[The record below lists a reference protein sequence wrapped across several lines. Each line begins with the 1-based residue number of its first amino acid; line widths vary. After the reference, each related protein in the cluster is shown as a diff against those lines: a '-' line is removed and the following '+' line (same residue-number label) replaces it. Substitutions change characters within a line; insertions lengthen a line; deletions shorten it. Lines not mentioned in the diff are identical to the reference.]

1 MEKSKVYFTSFKT
14 SFTENLMQKLARLV
28 KTAGIEN
35 IDFQDHYA
43 AIKIHF
49 GEYGNLA
56 FLRPNYAKVVAD
68 LCKEQGGMPFLTD
81 CNTLYP
87 GSRKNALEHLD
98 CANINGF
105 NTISTGCQIIIGDG
119 LRGTD

>member
-49 GEYGNLA
+49 
-56 FLRPNYAKVVAD
+56 
-68 LCKEQGGMPFLTD
+68 
-81 CNTLYP
+81 
-87 GSRKNALEHLD
+87 
-98 CANINGF
+98 
-105 NTISTGCQIIIGDG
+105 
-119 LRGTD
+119 

>member
-28 KTAGIEN
+28 KTAGIET

-49 GEYGNLA
+49 GEYWRFSARIMQKSL
-56 FLRPNYAKVVAD
+56 
-68 LCKEQGGMPFLTD
+68 Q
-81 CNTLYP
+81 
-87 GSRKNALEHLD
+87 
-98 CANINGF
+98 
-105 NTISTGCQIIIGDG
+105 IS
-119 LRGTD
+119 

>member
-43 AIKIHF
+43 KNQNSFWRIWKSGISAP
-49 GEYGNLA
+49 E
-56 FLRPNYAKVVAD
+56 
-68 LCKEQGGMPFLTD
+68 LCKKSLQ
-81 CNTLYP
+81 
-87 GSRKNALEHLD
+87 
-98 CANINGF
+98 
-105 NTISTGCQIIIGDG
+105 IS
-119 LRGTD
+119 

>member
-43 AIKIHF
+43 AIKIH
-49 GEYGNLA
+49 
-56 FLRPNYAKVVAD
+56 
-68 LCKEQGGMPFLTD
+68 
-81 CNTLYP
+81 
-87 GSRKNALEHLD
+87 LENMEIWHF
-98 CANINGF
+98 CARIMQKSLQ
-105 NTISTGCQIIIGDG
+105 IS
-119 LRGTD
+119 